1 MVPLCGDFPFTQKKV
16 WKWIFYFVHWKWVIH
31 TNFVLR
37 KISLMEPIVKIMG
50 GQHLRTRH
58 VQADHIKWTVC
69 SVACPWQ
76 RWSEFWK
83 REPRSPLAGQSV
95 SRGAHRG
102 QPCAQGFVEAP
113 RSPQKPHW
121 TQPPE
126 LHMHLYSEV
135 REGSRWTPSPT
146 SGKTRIWTQ

>member
-1 MVPLCGDFPFTQKKV
+1 MVPLCGDFPFIQKKV
-16 WKWIFYFVHWKWVIH
+16 WKWIFYLVHWKWAIH

-37 KISLMEPIVKIMG
+37 KISLKEPIVKIMG

-58 VQADHIKWTVC
+58 AQADHIKWTVC
-69 SVACPWQ
+69 SVACPN
-76 RWSEFWK
+76 S
-83 REPRSPLAGQSV
+83 GSV
-95 SRGAHRG
+95 SLGHRWRVSQWAG
-102 QPCAQGFVEAP
+102 VLTGV
-113 RSPQKPHW
+113 SPVLRALWKPLDPHRDH
-121 TQPPE
+121 TEFTPPE